1 VVRKYCGFDPAVDRL
16 LEPEIAEMKR
26 QGAESAAVCGVPS

>member
-16 LEPEIAEMKR
+16 LEAAIAEMKR
-26 QGAESAAVCGVPS
+26 QGAEVAGVCGVPS